1 MAKNENERAPG
12 SAATTMI
19 DGLIAFAAM
28 VTPATTKIPT
38 YDNRHHPHQSVT
50 REAKSQHHTKR

>member
-28 VTPATTKIPT
+28 VTPATTKIST
-38 YDNRHHPHQSVT
+38 HDNRHHPHLSGT
-50 REAKSQHHTKR
+50 R